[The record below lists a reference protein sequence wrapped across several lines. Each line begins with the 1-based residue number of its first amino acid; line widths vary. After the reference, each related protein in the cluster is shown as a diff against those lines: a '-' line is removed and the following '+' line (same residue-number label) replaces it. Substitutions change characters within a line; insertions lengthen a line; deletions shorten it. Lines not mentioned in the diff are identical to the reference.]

1 MEETAVQSPGFF
13 DPTLFLLIGMLAIVY
28 FMLIRPQNK
37 RAKELQQM
45 LGALEKGDEVVAAS
59 GILGKIR
66 DIKGDYVSIEV
77 SPSITYKLQKTAI
90 SGTLPKG
97 TIDSLNK

>member
-13 DPTLFLLIGMLAIVY
+13 EPTLFLLIGMLAIVY

-59 GILGKIR
+59 VILGKIR
-66 DIKGDYVSIEV
+66 EINDQYVQLQISDDTVIKVQRHTIGS
-77 SPSITYKLQKTAI
+77 L
-90 SGTLPKG
+90 LPKG
-97 TIDSLNK
+97 TIKKG

>member
-1 MEETAVQSPGFF
+1 MEETAVQSPGCF
-13 DPTLFLLIGMLAIVY
+13 DPTLFFLIGMLAIVY

-45 LGALEKGDEVVAAS
+45 LSALEKGDEVVAAS

-77 SPSITYKLQKTAI
+77 SPSITFKLQKTAI

-97 TIDSLNK
+97 TIDSINK

>member
-77 SPSITYKLQKTAI
+77 SQSITLNYKRQQFLALCQ
-90 SGTLPKG
+90 KG
-97 TIDSLNK
+97 TIDSINK

>member
-1 MEETAVQSPGFF
+1 MEETAVQSTGFF

-77 SPSITYKLQKTAI
+77 SPNITFKLQKTAI

-97 TIDSLNK
+97 TIDSINK

>member
-1 MEETAVQSPGFF
+1 MEETAVQNPSFF
-13 DPTLFLLIGMLAIVY
+13 DLTLFLLIGMLAIVY

-77 SPSITYKLQKTAI
+77 SPSITFKLQKTAI

-97 TIDSLNK
+97 TIDSINK

>member
-13 DPTLFLLIGMLAIVY
+13 DPTLFLIGMLAIVY

-59 GILGKIR
+59 GILAR
-66 DIKGDYVSIEV
+66 LE
-77 SPSITYKLQKTAI
+77 
-90 SGTLPKG
+90 TLKE
-97 TIDSLNK
+97 IMFL